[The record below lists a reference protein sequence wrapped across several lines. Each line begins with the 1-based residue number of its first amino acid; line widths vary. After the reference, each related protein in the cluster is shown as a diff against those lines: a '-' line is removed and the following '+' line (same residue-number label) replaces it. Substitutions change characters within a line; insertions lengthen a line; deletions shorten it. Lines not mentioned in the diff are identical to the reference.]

1 MKINLLKINA
11 WFEKA
16 SKRIIRYRWM
26 NLGIFLVVIII
37 FSYGASIIR
46 VDVSNE
52 NSFLPNDPINRDTD
66 EFKEVFGNDQY
77 VGILVETGDLF
88 TQKNL
93 TLIRE
98 IGRELEDSV
107 PFLDRVT
114 SLDNIEYTVGTAYGM
129 SIESIVP
136 EVIPKDR
143 IELYRIRQKAFAK
156 ENFRKRLVSQD
167 GKQTWIMVKL
177 QPFPPNWQEK
187 YDTYPQLMVG
197 EAVARIIADEKY
209 ADLNLRAVGM
219 PYLSYEKREFFEKE
233 SGRVMG
239 LALLMAV
246 IVLALALRSFKGVI
260 IPLITAVSSIII
272 VNGIIGFTGIAI
284 DNMVMTFPVLIG
296 LAVALAYS
304 IHIYSFYKR
313 EFLKTGRRKRA
324 VIHAVGEMGWP
335 VLFTAVTTICA
346 LLSFVFI
353 PIRTVRFIGLTTAA
367 VVGVTYLVIIIL
379 TPSLLS
385 FGSNRQPHPAY
396 VKNGK
401 TILEGKLE
409 QLGDW
414 VLRHPRGIL
423 VSYIL
428 ISLVLVIGTTRVT
441 ADTDPRKNIGLKI
454 PYVNNLFEVCQTE
467 LGSLY
472 SYDLSITFDE
482 PGRAK
487 DPQVLKNLDLL
498 AGEVEQY
505 PLTKRTNS
513 VVAVIKDMN
522 QVMHEDDPEH
532 YILPDSRE
540 MIAQLFLLYENAGGT
555 EAEYWVDYDY
565 QRLRLQVQLDD
576 FSAKEVKNEYRMISG
591 RAAELFPE
599 ARISVVGTM
608 PQFMKM
614 IEYVTRGQIISF
626 MIAFVIIAGIMMLVF
641 GNVRTGLI
649 GLIPNIT
656 PALVIGG
663 LMGFLGIPLD
673 SSTVI
678 IMPMILGLAVDDT
691 IHFINHA
698 KVEFLRTGRYRISLK
713 RTFSTVGVALLFT
726 TIILSANFLTYMTSV
741 VKFYFNIG
749 FLAVAGMVSA
759 LLADYLVT
767 PVLFR
772 MFKIFGEEKES
783 PSIEA
788 DPLPRSR
795 NIAMN

>member
-16 SKRIIRYRWM
+16 SKRIIKYRWM
-26 NLGIFLVVIII
+26 NLGIFLVVIMV
-37 FSYGASIIR
+37 FAYGASLIR

-77 VGILVETGDLF
+77 VGILVESEDLF
-88 TQKNL
+88 SHGSL

-98 IGRELEDSV
+98 LTGELKDSI
-107 PFLDRVT
+107 PFIDRVT
-114 SLDNIEYTVGTAYGM
+114 SLDNIEYTVGTEYGM
-129 SIESIVP
+129 YIESIVP
-136 EVIPKDR
+136 DVIPEDVDGLQ
-143 IELYRIRQKAFAK
+143 EIRQKAFAK
-156 ENFRKRLVSQD
+156 DNFRKRLVSAD
-167 GKQTWIMVKL
+167 GRQSWIVVKL
-177 QPFPPNWQEK
+177 LPFPKDWQDK
-187 YDTYPQLMVG
+187 FDTYPQLMVG
-197 EAVARIIADEKY
+197 EAVARIIADERY
-209 ADLNLRAVGM
+209 TDLHPRAVGM
-219 PYLSYEKREFFEKE
+219 PYLSYEKREFFERE
-233 SGRVMG
+233 SARVMG

-246 IVLALALRSFKGVI
+246 IVLAIALRSIKGVI
-260 IPLITAVSSIII
+260 IPLVTAVSAIII
-272 VNGIIGFTGIAI
+272 VNGIIGFSGIAI
-284 DNMVMTFPVLIG
+284 DNMVMSFPVLIG

-313 EFLKTGRRKRA
+313 EFLRTGRRRRA
-324 VIHAVGEMGWP
+324 VVHSIGEMGWP
-335 VLFTAVTTICA
+335 VFFTAVTTICA

-353 PIRTVRFIGLTTAA
+353 PIKTVRFIGLTTAA

-379 TPSLLS
+379 TPALLS
-385 FGSNRQPHPAY
+385 FGKNRQPHPAFE
-396 VKNGK
+396 KNGR
-401 TILEGKLE
+401 TRLENKLE
-409 QLGDW
+409 QLSEW
-414 VLRHPRGIL
+414 ILRHPRGIL
-423 VSYIL
+423 VCYAA
-428 ISLVLVIGTTRVT
+428 ISLLLVLGTTRVK

-482 PGRAK
+482 PGMAK
-487 DPQVLKNLDLL
+487 EPEVLANLDRL
-498 AGEVEQY
+498 ATEVEQY

-522 QVMHEDDPEH
+522 QVMYEDDPA
-532 YILPDSRE
+532 YYALPDSRE

-565 QRLRLQVQLDD
+565 QRLRLQVELDD
-576 FSAKEVKNEYRMISG
+576 FAAGEARKEYNMVTV
-591 RAAELFPE
+591 RAGELFPG
-599 ARISVVGTM
+599 ARIAVVGTM

-614 IEYVTRGQIISF
+614 IAYVTRGQIISF

-641 GNVRTGLI
+641 GNVKTGLI

-663 LMGFLGIPLD
+663 LMGFLDIPLD

-698 KVEFLRTGRYRISLK
+698 KLEFLRTGRYRISLK

-726 TIILSANFLTYMTSV
+726 TIILSANFLTYMTSI
-741 VKFYFNIG
+741 VKFYFNMG
-749 FLAVAGMVSA
+749 LLAVAGMASA

-772 MFKIFGEEKES
+772 MFRIFGEEKDS
-783 PSIEA
+783 PSITA
-788 DPLPRSR
+788 DPLTRSR
-795 NIAMN
+795 KIAMN

>member
-16 SKRIIRYRWM
+16 SRRIIRYRWM
-26 NLGIFLVVIII
+26 NLGLFCLVIVV
-37 FSYGASIIR
+37 FTYGASLIR

-52 NSFLPNDPINRDTD
+52 NSFLPNDPINRETD

-77 VGILVETGDLF
+77 VGILVESEDLF
-88 TQKNL
+88 THRSL

-98 IGRELEDSV
+98 LTAELEDSI

-136 EVIPKDR
+136 EVIPEDGPG
-143 IELYRIRQKAFAK
+143 LQQIRRKAFAK
-156 ENFRKRLVSQD
+156 ENFRKRLVSAD
-167 GKQTWIMVKL
+167 GRQSWIVVKL
-177 QPFPPNWQEK
+177 FPFPGDWQEK
-187 YDTYPQLMVG
+187 YETYPQLMVG
-197 EAVARIIADEKY
+197 EAVAQIIAGEKY
-209 ADLNLRAVGM
+209 RDLHPRAVGM

-233 SGRVMG
+233 SARVMG
-239 LALLMAV
+239 VALLMAV
-246 IVLALALRSFKGVI
+246 LVLAVALRSFKGVI
-260 IPLITAVSSIII
+260 IPLVTAASAIII
-272 VNGIIGFTGIAI
+272 VNGIIGFSGIAI
-284 DNMVMTFPVLIG
+284 DNMVMSFPVLIG
-296 LAVALAYS
+296 LAVALSYS

-324 VIHAVGEMGWP
+324 VMHAIGEMGWP
-335 VLFTAVTTICA
+335 VFFTAVTTICA
-346 LLSFVFI
+346 LLSFVLI
-353 PIRTVRFIGLTTAA
+353 PIKTVRFTGLTTAA
-367 VVGVTYLVIIIL
+367 VVGVTYGVIIIL

-385 FGSNRQPHPAY
+385 FGRNRRPHPAHAQ
-396 VKNGK
+396 NGK
-401 TILEGKLE
+401 TMLERKLE
-409 QLGDW
+409 RLSEW
-414 VLRHPRGIL
+414 VLRHPRGIMA
-423 VSYIL
+423 SYVV
-428 ISLVLVIGTTRVT
+428 ISLVLMVGTARVT

-482 PGRAK
+482 PGMAK
-487 DPQVLKNLDLL
+487 EPEVLANLDRL
-498 AGEVEQY
+498 AGEVEAY
-505 PLTKRTNS
+505 PLTKRTHS

-522 QVMHEDDPEH
+522 QVMNEDDPAH
-532 YILPDSRE
+532 YVLPGSRE

-565 QRLRLQVQLDD
+565 QRLRLQVELDN
-576 FSAKEVKNEYRMISG
+576 FAASEAKSEYEMITA
-591 RAAELFPE
+591 RAGELFPG
-599 ARISVVGTM
+599 ARIAVVGTM
-608 PQFMKM
+608 PQFMRM

-663 LMGFLGIPLD
+663 LMGFLDIPLD

-698 KVEFLRTGRYRISLK
+698 KVEFLRTGRYRVSLK

-726 TIILSANFLTYMTSV
+726 TIILSVNFLTYMTSI
-741 VKFYFNIG
+741 VKFYFNMG
-749 FLAVAGMVSA
+749 LLAVAGMASA

-772 MFKIFGEEKES
+772 MFRIFGEEKES
-783 PSIEA
+783 PSIAA
-788 DPLPRSR
+788 DPIPRSR
-795 NIAMN
+795 KIAVN

>member
-37 FSYGASIIR
+37 FTYGASIIR

-88 TQKNL
+88 THKNL

-98 IGRELEDSV
+98 IGRDLEESV
-107 PFLDRVT
+107 PFLERVT
-114 SLDNIEYTVGTAYGM
+114 SLDNIEYTVGTEYGM

-136 EVIPKDR
+136 EVIPEDR
-143 IELYRIRQKAFAK
+143 VELYRIRQKAFAK

-177 QPFPPNWQEK
+177 QPFPGDWQEK

-219 PYLSYEKREFFEKE
+219 PYLSYEKRAFFEKE

-246 IVLALALRSFKGVI
+246 IVLALALRSIKGVI
-260 IPLITAVSSIII
+260 IPLVTAVSSIII

-324 VIHAVGEMGWP
+324 VMHSIGEMGWP

-385 FGSNRQPHPAY
+385 FGRNRQPHPAY
-396 VKNGK
+396 EKNGK
-401 TILEGKLE
+401 TILEGRLE

-414 VLRHPRGIL
+414 VLRHPRGII

-428 ISLVLVIGTTRVT
+428 ISLVLAIGTTRVT

-482 PGRAK
+482 PGMAK
-487 DPQVLKNLDLL
+487 DPGVLQHLDQL

-532 YILPDSRE
+532 YLLPDSRE

-576 FSAKEVKNEYRMISG
+576 FSAKEARNEYRMISG
-591 RAAELFPE
+591 RAAELFPQ
-599 ARISVVGTM
+599 AKISVVGTM

-726 TIILSANFLTYMTSV
+726 TIILSANFLTYMTSI

-749 FLAVAGMVSA
+749 LLAVAGMVSA

-767 PVLFR
+767 PVMFR
-772 MFKIFGEEKES
+772 IFKIFGEERES

-788 DPLPRSR
+788 DPLPGSR
-795 NIAMN
+795 KIAMN